1 MTAYAT
7 LGDIEFEVPSWSGH
21 TEENTYIWAKQD
33 TIQAPGYLQF
43 LGTDLR
49 SLPLQIKWHKYW
61 CDPGEQYKALKAA
74 ADAGEPLKLTIAGE
88 LIGNFVI
95 QKISGEE
102 FIRLSNGQNVQISCS
117 IELQEY
123 IQKALEKR
131 KLKRKKSTPGVVQA
145 NSTAATQTS
154 QPQYKIKTST
164 SSNGLTFRQIERV
177 K

>member
-7 LGDIEFEVPSWSGH
+7 LGEIEFEVPSWAGH
-21 TEENTYIWAKQD
+21 TEENSYIWAKQD
-33 TIQAPGYLQF
+33 TIQAPGSLQF

-49 SLPLQIKWHKYW
+49 SFPLQIKWHKYW
-61 CDPGEQYKALKAA
+61 CNPGEQYKALKAA

-102 FIRLSNGQNVQISCS
+102 FITLINGQHVQISCS

-123 IQKALEKR
+123 IQKTLEKR
-131 KLKRKKSTPGVVQA
+131 KIKRKKSTPGVVQT
-145 NSTAATQTS
+145 NSTAATQTN
-154 QPQYKIKTST
+154 QPQFKVT
-164 SSNGLTFRQIERV
+164 SSTNSSGLVFRQIEKV